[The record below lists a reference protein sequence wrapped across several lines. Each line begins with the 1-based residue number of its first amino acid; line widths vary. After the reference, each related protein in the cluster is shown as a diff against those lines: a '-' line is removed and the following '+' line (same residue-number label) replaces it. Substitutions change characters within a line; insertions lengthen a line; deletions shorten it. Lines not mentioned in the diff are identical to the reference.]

1 MRVPSDGNA
10 THIAARRAFAAV
22 LVELRFRRGLTQDKL
37 ALRSGYTQKYIS
49 LLERAKFSPSLTA
62 LLELAAALDTSAAEL
77 VRRVEEILPRDLK
90 RRNTQRRANSTH
102 PNKSD

>member
-1 MRVPSDGNA
+1 MQHTSRQDE
-10 THIAARRAFAAV
+10 R
-22 LVELRFRRGLTQDKL
+22 LRQSWLSSASRRGLTQDKL

-62 LLELAAALDTSAAEL
+62 LLELAAALGTSAAEL

>member
-1 MRVPSDGNA
+1 MRVPSDGNS
-10 THIAARRAFAAV
+10 TPIAARRAFAAV

-62 LLELAAALDTSAAEL
+62 LLELAAALGTSAAEL

-102 PNKSD
+102 PNKPD

>member
-1 MRVPSDGNA
+1 MQVPSDGNA

-62 LLELAAALDTSAAEL
+62 LLELAAALDKSAAEGSC
-77 VRRVEEILPRDLK
+77 RTGHRPNRLPGK
-90 RRNTQRRANSTH
+90 NSTRLA
-102 PNKSD
+102 PPKENEWNSP